1 MAAQSAPAESTLMS
15 QLEQLT
21 PDDITA
27 LRETYYH
34 HWLHTWMK
42 SIGLVTLVVG
52 VAILTLGLSRSG
64 QSVDIGGGSQ
74 LLLGGLICI
83 YSLWASNSPSPRAIL
98 GYVPL
103 FALSGAVN
111 VLILLTGVTVTSV
124 IGAFLGLLQLQ
135 WAYSFYENWRI
146 YRRLPFHT
154 PAETV
159 RTLYHDVWQAIVSTK
174 PGDGLPLVELQM
186 ERRNWNLVMLDSIA
200 LVATRSREMLMVVD
214 KEQVRF
220 REPTQKST
228 RWLSGRIIGHIA
240 TFRATL
246 RRTHWS
252 KYAAWKG
259 VGEDSE

>member
-1 MAAQSAPAESTLMS
+1 MAAQSAPVESSLMR

-21 PDDITA
+21 PDDLTA

-42 SIGLVTLVVG
+42 SIGLVTLLVG
-52 VAILTLGLSRSG
+52 AGILTLGISRG
-64 QSVDIGGGSQ
+64 RMDIYTALQ
-74 LLLGGLICI
+74 LLLGGLICV

-103 FALSGAVN
+103 FAVSGIVH
-111 VLILLTGVTVTSV
+111 VLILLTGVTITSV

-135 WAYSFYENWRI
+135 WAYSFYDNWRI
-146 YRRLPFHT
+146 YRGLPIHT
-154 PAETV
+154 PADSV

-240 TFRATL
+240 TFRASL
-246 RRTHWS
+246 RRSHWS

-259 VGEDSE
+259 VGEDGK